1 VKKILTT
8 KKRIVIAGA
17 AAAVVLGSGGAAF
30 AYYTSSGSG
39 TGSATAGSA
48 GTSDWGV
55 TQLSSAGTL
64 YPVAPD
70 TKLDA
75 TNSATI
81 TFTVKNNG
89 HGYEGFNGSDV
100 TAALASTGS
109 GGAGDAETATTD
121 SSGHTTFADISGCSA
136 GWFTATVPPSQSAFG
151 TSIAPGGTVTVTVTV
166 SMTDSGTSQ
175 DACEGHTPAV
185 NLAIS

>member
-8 KKRIVIAGA
+8 KKRIVIAAGA
-17 AAAVVLGSGGAAF
+17 GVAVLVTGGTAF
-30 AYYTSSGSG
+30 AFYTSSGSG

-48 GTSDWGV
+48 GTTDWGV
-55 TQLSSAGTL
+55 TQLSSTGTL
-64 YPVAPD
+64 YPVAPG

-89 HGYEGFNGSDV
+89 SGNEEFTKATPTIDSVDG
-100 TAALASTGS
+100 TST
-109 GGAGDAETATTD
+109 GDAESGSTPTD
-121 SSGHTTFADISGCSA
+121 IPGCTS
-136 GWFTATVPPSQSAFG
+136 GWFTTTVASDPGAN
-151 TSIAPGGTVTVTVTV
+151 TSIAPGGTATVTVTVT
-166 SMTDSGTSQ
+166 MTDEPTTQ
-175 DACEGHTPAV
+175 DACEGQTPDV